1 MVKSGVGVRS
11 TQPENMFGILRNRIM
26 KIGKEKSLKKTLR
39 QLMVAAT
46 LFLLLSCNST
56 IPDSQL
62 QKIINDR
69 LVSTPRMSSVAV
81 NVQNSVA
88 TLTGSVASEND
99 KILAVTLS
107 KVDGIKSINN
117 TIIVVIPTPEPTP
130 EIAFESEEISEPSLY
145 DEALAEVEKFVTDHT
160 RQCGELFYIQSN
172 DALYACKRPFDFELD
187 GKEFFPKELSEAE
200 KLNGVDPLP
209 IEWIGQFDIKMNL
222 CRTSFLAST
231 QVDNWTPWKDSETH
245 KPKTI
250 TKVKGK
256 WTIENQ
262 SDYGQGGKFVKIP
275 DTCYG
280 NSQVKI
286 PNQYT
291 REFRVK

>member
-1 MVKSGVGVRS
+1 MLVKLKQV
-11 TQPENMFGILRNRIM
+11 ILI
-26 KIGKEKSLKKTLR
+26 
-39 QLMVAAT
+39 VALAVLT
-46 LFLLLSCNST
+46 SCASR
-56 IPDSQL
+56 IPDSQI
-62 QKIINDR
+62 QTTIASR
-69 LVSTPRMSSVAV
+69 LSENSAFQAVSVSVTDGIV
-81 NVQNSVA
+81 SLTGNVVSEADKSLAA
-88 TLTGSVASEND
+88 TLAQIVGVKE
-99 KILAVTLS
+99 
-107 KVDGIKSINN
+107 INN
-117 TIIVVIPTPEPTP
+117 YLVIIKPTPEPTP
-130 EIAFESEEISEPSLY
+130 ENAFKPEEVSELSLY

-209 IEWIGQFDIKMNL
+209 IEWRGQFKIKMNL

-231 QVDNWTPWKDSETH
+231 QVNNWTPWQDSETH

-275 DTCYG
+275 DACHG
-280 NSQVKI
+280 NSEVKI
-286 PNQYT
+286 PNAYT